1 MFIIPRADDTIHDD
15 WGGEQVLGLGASS
28 SNSITIDGAFVPD
41 YNVVRFDFK
50 DYLWSEH
57 GGTPGYRL
65 IGNPVYLGR
74 TTTMFIAGHP
84 VSPVGPPWAAPDGGS
99 EERRVGKEGVST

>member
-1 MFIIPRADDTIHDD
+1 MRRPPSSSPSAHLFPYTTRCRSPADYTIHDD

-28 SNSITIDGAFVPD
+28 SNSITIDVAFVPD

-74 TTTMFIAGHP
+74 TTTMFIAGLA
-84 VSPVGPPWAAPDGGS
+84 VSQVGTA
-99 EERRVGKEGVST
+99 